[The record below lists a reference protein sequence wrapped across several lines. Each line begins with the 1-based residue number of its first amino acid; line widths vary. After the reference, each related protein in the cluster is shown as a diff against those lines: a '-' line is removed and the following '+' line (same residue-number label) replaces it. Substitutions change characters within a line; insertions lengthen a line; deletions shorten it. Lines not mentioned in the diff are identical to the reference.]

1 MKQLLE
7 NESVLLY
14 DTIVLLIIYIVYL
27 LGTFSDVKI
36 KLKYA
41 KEALE
46 DGKKWN
52 DRYCES
58 LEKLRDQNKTLRE
71 VNKRLNDKI
80 KSK

>member
-14 DTIVLLIIYIVYL
+14 DTIILLIIYIVYL
-27 LGTFSDVKI
+27 LGTFSDVKR
-36 KLKYA
+36 KLKYT

-52 DRYCES
+52 DRFYQALLKQRE
-58 LEKLRDQNKTLRE
+58 ENKRLRE
-71 VNKRLNDKI
+71 INKRLNDKI